1 MREKTYAEIPFSE
14 YRLRIDRAKKL
25 MKKHGLDAL
34 LLFCHQNVNYFTG
47 WRDTWFYSF
56 LRGAVIPREGEPA
69 MIAPGLVYHPILQFT
84 YVEDVVLWEEA
95 NPAINPVKVVIDKL
109 TKMGLG
115 SKTIGLEL
123 GVGMYMTGATL
134 AEVTGIREGLPK
146 AKFVDASPMIWEQR
160 RVKTSWEIEIYRK
173 LCKIVMKGYLRGL
186 NFCRA
191 GVTVR
196 DIQTE
201 IWKSFLEDGLADSP
215 MKGQVIMR
223 YHSRG
228 ERTPAGC
235 YRATDHVMKEG
246 DMLMLDGGPA
256 LKGYETDVQR
266 QACIGE
272 PTKMVKELHELVR
285 VGFNALE
292 QILRPGIPIKETFL
306 VPAEAMRKHKP
317 RLQFPWKFMG
327 HSVGL
332 QIHEFPWLIG
342 EEETI
347 TEPGMIFCV
356 EIPGYD
362 IPEWREMGSFPEDM
376 YLITEEGFEN
386 LTVAPEF
393 PREIF
398 IR

>member
-1 MREKTYAEIPFSE
+1 MEEKMYAEIPYEEF
-14 YRLRIDRAKKL
+14 RLRNNRAKEI

-34 LLFCHQNVNYFTG
+34 LLFCSQNVNYFTG
-47 WRDTWFYSF
+47 WRDTWAYNF
-56 LRGAVIPREGEPA
+56 LRGAIIPREGELA
-69 MIAPGLVYHPILQFT
+69 MVAPGLVYHPIFKFT

-95 NPAINPVKVVIDKL
+95 NPKVNPVKVVIDKL
-109 TKMGLG
+109 NKMGLAN
-115 SKTIGLEL
+115 KTIGLEL
-123 GVGMYMTGATL
+123 GVGMYMAGATFS
-134 AEVTGIREGLPK
+134 EVMAIREGLPK
-146 AKFVDASPMIWEQR
+146 AKLVDASSMIWEQR
-160 RVKTSWEIEIYRK
+160 RIKTPWEIDLYRK
-173 LCKIVMKGYLRGL
+173 LAKIVVRGYLRGL

-196 DIQTE
+196 DIHTE
-201 IWKSFLEDGLADSP
+201 IWKSFLEDGLADTP

-223 YHSRG
+223 YHPRG

-235 YRATDHVMKEG
+235 HRATDHVMKEG
-246 DMLMLDGGPA
+246 DMLMLDGGPT

-266 QACIGE
+266 QACIG
-272 PTKMVKELHELVR
+272 PPSQLVKGLHELVT

-306 VPAEAMRKHKP
+306 IPVEAMRKHRP
-317 RLQFPWKFMG
+317 DIQFPWKFMG

-332 QIHEFPWLIG
+332 QIHEYPWLTA

-347 TEPGMIFCV
+347 IEPGMIFSV

-362 IPEWREMGSFPEDM
+362 IPEWREMGSFPEDI
-376 YLITEEGFEN
+376 YLITKNGFEN
-386 LTVAPEF
+386 LTLSPEF

-398 IR
+398 VC